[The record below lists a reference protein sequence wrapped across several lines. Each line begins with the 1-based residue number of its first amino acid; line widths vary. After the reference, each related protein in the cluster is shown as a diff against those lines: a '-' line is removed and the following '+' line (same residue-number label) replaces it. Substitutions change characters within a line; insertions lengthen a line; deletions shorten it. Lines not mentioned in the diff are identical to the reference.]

1 MARKALIVGINL
13 YLPPAGP
20 NLRGCVNDA
29 QNVAYTLNAL
39 DIVPAKPSTMR
50 ILTDA
55 RATKDNILKNLEWLT
70 KNAKKGDVLI
80 YYHSSHGTQVAD
92 VENDEDDIDHKDE
105 ALCPYDVA
113 RNGVISDGV
122 IKDDSLNEIFSKVP
136 ESVTLDVIIDS
147 CHSGTIT
154 KEFTFCTT
162 EIEVKT
168 GTPRYME
175 PILDVDF
182 FLRANPL
189 IPKQKILGKKK
200 GDKEIAIA
208 NLNHILWAAC
218 RDNQTSNE
226 DIYEGKYQGA
236 FTYCYCKLLR
246 KYYSEGVTR
255 EKLDALVGQAL
266 NNLGESQI
274 PQLEGIK
281 ENLVKNVFS

>member
-39 DIVPAKPSTMR
+39 GIVPAKPNTMR

-55 RATKDNILKNLEWLT
+55 RATKVNILKNLEWLT
-70 KNAKKGDVLI
+70 KDAKKGDVLI

-92 VENDEDDIDHKDE
+92 VEGDDEIDHKDE

-122 IKDDSLNEIFSKVP
+122 IKDDDLNKIFSNVP
-136 ESVTLDVIIDS
+136 EDVTLDVIIDS

-154 KEFTFCTT
+154 KEFTFCTP

-189 IPKQKILGKKK
+189 IPKQKILRKRI

-208 NLNHILWAAC
+208 NINHVLWAAC
-218 RDNQTSNE
+218 RDNQTSCEN
-226 DIYEGKYQGA
+226 IFEGKFQGA
-236 FTYCYCKLLR
+236 FTFCYCKLLR
-246 KYYSEGVTR
+246 KYYSEGITR
-255 EKLDALVGQAL
+255 EKLDTLVGQAL

-274 PQLEGIK
+274 PQLEGTK
-281 ENLVKNVFS
+281 ENLVKNVFT